1 MDSILQ
7 DLRYALRSLRR
18 SPIFTVVA
26 AITIGI
32 GIGATTTIFSVANSI
47 LLRDPT
53 GVRQT
58 DQLVTVHALSPDGS
72 SFHSFSYPT
81 YAALRDAGGG
91 LSSLSAYGIF
101 SASLQTE
108 GEPQIM
114 LASVVT
120 GEYFQTLGTQ
130 PAIGRLLLPSDDRGA
145 GGADAVVVLSHGAW
159 IRRFAGDSAILGR
172 TVVLNR
178 LPFTVIGV
186 AEQGFQ
192 GHTAAMD
199 IAAWVPMGI
208 IPVLRNEAPLDSP
221 NASWLEL
228 IGRRSSENVSPEA
241 IAQQLSAA
249 SAAASERLGRDPKGV
264 DVKTYQPIPAQAA
277 LPVAGFFGLLLLI
290 SGVILFIGSVNV
302 GGLLLSRA
310 TARSREIA
318 IRLAIGARRGQL
330 VRQLLTESLV
340 LFMIGGSAG
349 LGLAV
354 VATGALAGV
363 APPVGIPLSFDFSP
377 DVGVMAAALA
387 MALVTGIVFGLVPAL
402 QSTRLDLA
410 HAVRDE
416 ELGGRL
422 RKSRLR
428 NIFVTAQ
435 VAGSALLLVVGGLF
449 VRALG
454 QAGSIDLGF
463 APEGLYAV
471 QADLRIH
478 HYTAEQQIEF
488 AAGVRSALLARREI
502 SAVAGIDMLP
512 LSMSNQSTMFQLPGR
527 DGGPEGGMVQ
537 TDFANVTPGYFQTMG
552 IPLLKGRDFSDA
564 DRAGTPLV
572 GIMNET
578 LAQQVWPNEEVLG
591 KIILFG
597 GAQGETQVEIVGVVR
612 NSKVRSL
619 GEEPVPMMYMAY
631 AQNPSDK
638 LALVARAR
646 SEATPIGG
654 LLRQAVRD
662 ADPAL
667 PLLGDAPLSTTIGVS
682 LLPNWIAA
690 LLASLFGAVGLVLA
704 TVGLYG
710 LLAFTVTRRR
720 REIGIRMALGAQAG
734 DVRRL
739 VLGQGLRLTLIGL
752 AIGFALAFA
761 ATRLL
766 GSFLFG
772 VSPLDPLTFG
782 AITFLLGSTAAIACI
797 VPAARA
803 TRTDPMVAIRHD

>member
-1 MDSILQ
+1 MSFLVQ
-7 DLRYALRSLRR
+7 DLRYALRALRR
-18 SPIFTVVA
+18 SPVFTLVA
-26 AITIGI
+26 VITIAI
-32 GIGATTTIFSVANSI
+32 GIGATSTIFSVANAI

-53 GVRQT
+53 GVRRT
-58 DQLVTVHALSPDGS
+58 DELVTVHALSPDGS

-101 SASLQTE
+101 SASLKTE

-120 GEYFQTLGTQ
+120 GEYFQTLGTH

-145 GGADAVVVLSHGAW
+145 GGADAVVVLSHRAW

-199 IAAWVPMGI
+199 IAAWVPMGM
-208 IPVLRNEAPLDSP
+208 IPVLRNEAPLDNP
-221 NASWLEL
+221 NGSWLEL
-228 IGRRSSENVSPEA
+228 IGRRSSENVSPAA

-249 SAAASERLGRDPKGV
+249 SAAASERLGRDPRGV
-264 DVKTYQPIPAQAA
+264 DVRTYQPVPAQAA

-340 LFMIGGSAG
+340 LFVIGGSAG

-377 DVGVMAAALA
+377 DVAVMAAALA

-416 ELGGRL
+416 DLGGRL

-488 AAGVRSALLARREI
+488 AARVRSALLARGEI

-527 DGGPEGGMVQ
+527 AGPEGGMVQ

-572 GIMNET
+572 GVINET
-578 LAQQVWPNEEVLG
+578 LAQQVWPHEEVLG
-591 KIILFG
+591 KTLLFG
-597 GAQGETQVEIVGVVR
+597 GAQGETRVEIVGVAR

-682 LLPNWIAA
+682 LLPNRIAA

-720 REIGIRMALGAQAG
+720 REIGIRMALGARAG

-739 VLGQGLRLTLIGL
+739 VLGEGLRLTLIGL

-766 GSFLFG
+766 HSFLFG
-772 VSPLDPLTFG
+772 ISPLDPVTFG
-782 AITFLLGSTAAIACI
+782 TIAAILGSTAALACVI
-797 VPAARA
+797 PAIRA

>member
-7 DLRYALRSLRR
+7 DFRYALRSLRR
-18 SPIFTVVA
+18 SPVFTMVSA
-26 AITIGI
+26 LTIGI

-47 LLRDPT
+47 LLRDPP

-58 DQLVTVHALSPDGS
+58 DELVTVHALSQDGS

-81 YAALRDAGGG
+81 YSELQAAPSG
-91 LSSLSAYGIF
+91 LSLLSAYGIF
-101 SASLQTE
+101 SASLSTE
-108 GEPQIM
+108 GEPQLLLGM
-114 LASVVT
+114 VVT
-120 GEYFQTLGTQ
+120 GNYFQTLGTQ
-130 PAIGRLLLPSDDRGA
+130 PAVGRLLVSSDDRGA
-145 GGADAVVVLSHGAW
+145 AGADAFVVLSHRAW
-159 IRRFAGDSAILGR
+159 TRQFGGDSSVVGR

-178 LPFTVIGV
+178 QPFTVIGV

-199 IAAWVPMGI
+199 VAAWVPMGV
-208 IPVLRNEAPLDSP
+208 IPQLRNEAPLDDPRS
-221 NASWLEL
+221 SWLEL
-228 IGRRSSENVSPEA
+228 IGRRRSDDVSTTT
-241 IAQQLSAA
+241 IAQQLSAVA
-249 SAAASERLGRDPKGV
+249 TRFNQRLGRDSAGV
-264 DVKTYQPIPAQAA
+264 DVKKYLPVPAQAA
-277 LPVAGFFGLLLLI
+277 LPVGGFFGLLLLI
-290 SGVILFIGSVNV
+290 GGVILFIGSVNV

-310 TARSREIA
+310 MARSREIA
-318 IRLAIGARRGQL
+318 IRLAIGAKRSQL

-340 LFMIGGSAG
+340 LFAIGGSAG
-349 LGLAV
+349 L
-354 VATGALAGV
+354 ALALIATRALGSF
-363 APPVGIPLSFDFSP
+363 APPVGMPLNFDFSP
-377 DVGVMAAALA
+377 DFKVMGVALT
-387 MALVTGIVFGLVPAL
+387 MTLVTGIVFGLVPAL

-410 HAVRDE
+410 NAVRDE

-463 APEGLYAV
+463 TPEGLYAV
-471 QADLRIH
+471 QMDLRIH
-478 HYTAEQQIEF
+478 HYTAEQQVQF
-488 AAGVRSALLARREI
+488 AATVRNALSARNEI
-502 SAVAGIDMLP
+502 SDVAGIDMLP
-512 LSMSNQSTMFQLPGR
+512 LNMGSQGTVIQVPDRDPAPNIGMF
-527 DGGPEGGMVQ
+527 Q
-537 TDFANVTPGYFQTMG
+537 TDFAKLTPGYFQTMG
-552 IPLLKGRDFSDA
+552 TPLVKGRDFSDA

-572 GIMNET
+572 GIVNET
-578 LAQQVWPNEEVLG
+578 LARQVWPGEEALG
-591 KIILFG
+591 KIILLGGFG
-597 GAQGETQVEIVGVVR
+597 EDSRVEIVGVVR

-619 GEEPVPMMYMAY
+619 GEEPVPVMYMAY

-646 SEATPIGG
+646 SATPIGG

-667 PLLGDAPLSTTIGVS
+667 PFLGDAPLTTTIGVS
-682 LLPNWIAA
+682 LLPNRIAA
-690 LLASLFGAVGLVLA
+690 ILAGLFGAIGLVLA

-720 REIGIRMALGAQAG
+720 REIGIRMALGAQAS

-766 GSFLFG
+766 ASLLFG
-772 VSPLDPLTFG
+772 VSPLDPVTFG
-782 AITFLLGSTAAIACI
+782 GITILLGLTAAIACI
-797 VPAARA
+797 VPAVRA